1 MIEPAVSECGVGGL
15 QYWLCFLCAASNSQT
30 IFSTLRRLQLNQQW
44 HCQKQQSWRAT
55 RGKLATNMGYDPYG
69 RGLRVWGRCLMH
81 ARINFQPS
89 QLTMG
94 FDFSLDFV
102 ALLGDES
109 GSSVATALE
118 EPLSMM
124 QILSPSS

>member
-1 MIEPAVSECGVGGL
+1 ML
-15 QYWLCFLCAASNSQT
+15 
-30 IFSTLRRLQLNQQW
+30 
-44 HCQKQQSWRAT
+44 
-55 RGKLATNMGYDPYG
+55 
-69 RGLRVWGRCLMH
+69 